1 MFMRGSLGLP
11 TSFPRKIPNI
21 KTEHH
26 APFSINPARGGGGM
40 RARGGDLMPETI
52 PPVGLLIMRSDP
64 GVWTFDF
71 DQQKPGINSEAVT
84 KSVP

>member
-1 MFMRGSLGLP
+1 MLRGSLGLP
-11 TSFPRKIPNI
+11 TPSPRKIPNI

-26 APFSINPARGGGGM
+26 APFSVNPTRWGGGSAGKG
-40 RARGGDLMPETI
+40 RGFDARDY
-52 PPVGLLIMRSDP
+52 PPVGLLIMQSDP